1 MERQELREM
10 LLKKTQEGPV
20 DQWINRMGPVAK
32 VLDFDLADICWQ
44 GAPRIVADGVA
55 QYAINKGKGKE
66 LFKMCSS

>member
-10 LLKKTQEGPV
+10 LLKKTQE
-20 DQWINRMGPVAK
+20 GPVAK